1 MLRLLALSLIGLH
14 ASCAL
19 LIYSS
24 PLRKASV
31 QVWMQP
37 SLQESMPVPSA
48 VAHNIIMTSFF
59 TGPLCMPAQAC
70 LIVKILIV
78 ENGCFSEQ
86 AAQHLQVVSVRVS
99 SNLEVMQ
106 VHTRTIR
113 LTRRETSRKKWELIG
128 ECSVEQKAFTV
139 SEVALLAK
147 LVPLEVAWYYGD
159 LDIEVD
165 SLFHESASRMV
176 VILRKPL
183 DSGAV

>member
-1 MLRLLALSLIGLH
+1 
-14 ASCAL
+14 
-19 LIYSS
+19 
-24 PLRKASV
+24 
-31 QVWMQP
+31 MQP
-37 SLQESMPVPSA
+37 SLQESMAVPSA
-48 VAHNIIMTSFF
+48 NAHNIIMTSFF

-70 LIVKILIV
+70 LIV

-99 SNLEVMQ
+99 SDLEVMQ

-113 LTRRETSRKKWELIG
+113 LTRRETSKKKWELIG

-139 SEVALLAK
+139 SEVVLLAK
-147 LVPLEVAWYYGD
+147 LVPLEIAWYYGD